1 MAGGAGPWDAAGFI
15 SELMQAK
22 SEHNWNETK
31 RLLAKVS
38 EHNYACREFWRTPRT
53 VYVSHEDCRNL
64 DIRRLLKRDEPRL
77 SVSTMTTAEACQHFT
92 RERQNHVCA
101 LNFANG
107 QTAGGGYKNGAT
119 AQEEDLCRQFPTL
132 YSSLYNATKE
142 GLYPFG
148 PCTAHSPSQP
158 ERYSDVLFT
167 SGLTLARSGAE
178 DGYRLLDKSEE
189 VEVSMVAAAAP
200 NIRFAKEISDTTLIY
215 NTIESIFKT
224 PFVWLPET
232 NVLILGAWGCGAF
245 GGNPREIAELFVRV
259 LMSEDFGKL
268 YKEIHF
274 AFPKLAAGDNNYEE
288 FVKVF
293 SEFSLRVEDLD
304 QQHI

>member
-1 MAGGAGPWDAAGFI
+1 MARGPWDAKSFVAEI
-15 SELMQAK
+15 MEAK
-22 SEHNWNETK
+22 KEQNWNETK

-53 VYVSHEDCRNL
+53 VYVSHKDCRRL
-64 DIRRLLKRDEPRL
+64 DIRSFLKRDEPRL
-77 SVSTMTTAEACQHFT
+77 SISTMTTADACQYFA
-92 RERQNHVCA
+92 RDRGNNVCA

-142 GLYPFG
+142 DLYPFG
-148 PCTAHSPSQP
+148 PCTAKSPSQP

-167 SGLTLARSGAE
+167 AGLTLARSGME
-178 DGYRLLDKSEE
+178 DGYRMLEKSEE
-189 VEVSMVAAAAP
+189 VTVSMVAAAAP
-200 NIRFAKEISDTTLIY
+200 NIRFANELSDKELIY
-215 NTIESIFKT
+215 NTVESIFKA

-259 LMSEDFGKL
+259 LMSENFGKL

-274 AFPKLAAGDNNYEE
+274 AIPQLAVTDNNYEE

-293 SEFSLRVEDLD
+293 NEFSLRFEDLD
-304 QQHI
+304 KQQHY